1 MNTYSIEN
9 DTNQFKLV
17 EHGVVQNGKHA
28 GEATH
33 ITIGYYS
40 TLEALVR
47 AVHNKMILCHG
58 IENVTTAIAAAN
70 ELVLQ
75 AVALINKPG
84 AEALKAAMKEAK

>member
-1 MNTYSIEN
+1 MNTYTIDH

-33 ITIGYYS
+33 VTIGYYS
-40 TLEALVR
+40 TIEALVR

-58 IENVTTAIAAAN
+58 LGELERAIAVAN
-70 ELVLQ
+70 DLVVQ
-75 AVALINKPG
+75 AVALINEPG
-84 AEALKAAMKEAK
+84 SKALKAALEAK